1 MTTGKIMAL
10 AIRTFVGKV
19 MFLLFSVLS
28 RFVIGFLPRNEHL
41 LISYLQLLSTVI
53 LDPKK
58 IKSVTISTFSPPICH
73 AVMGPNAMI
82 FVFLNVE
89 F

>member
-1 MTTGKIMAL
+1 MAL
-10 AIRTFVGKV
+10 ALRTFVGKV

-58 IKSVTISTFSPPICH
+58 IKSVTISTFSPPSCH
-73 AVMGPNAMI
+73 AVMGPDAMI
-82 FVFLNVE
+82 LVF
-89 F
+89 